1 MTPVRANHRD
11 GAAIADLNE
20 TTNPFDA
27 QRRCIMA
34 DTASKEV
41 PATYVGTSKVAQTE
55 YPVRLTSIGPMTD
68 RIADLEVAHRQ

>member
-1 MTPVRANHRD
+1 
-11 GAAIADLNE
+11 
-20 TTNPFDA
+20 
-27 QRRCIMA
+27 MA

-68 RIADLEVAHRQ
+68 PIADLEVAHRQ